1 MKKQII
7 TIAFACIISVSSI
20 SVSAQEYQT
29 QSSSEIKSIIDTS
42 IPTNTPME
50 NEDNTISQNTTR
62 LNMTL
67 NEFQQAINNEAGIY
81 DNVDFNSVFT
91 LMQNSLEAGQSIS
104 LSDAFNL
111 SGLTI
116 PSNSMFDLSN
126 SEISGTLDPTL
137 VNYEYASL
145 VSNMNK
151 NTDSVDLSEQSLGAV
166 NLFQNNYGDLANQL
180 KVNEYSLPDN
190 FSMQDMVQK
199 NNDAV
204 NNAYESIYKSGDYSS
219 VRESID
225 VSSIFSQAQSGLNM
239 PKTESASSLNKRLS
253 EVTADAK
260 STSSSKKNSALSKY
274 YSQKEETSKTYT
286 QNQANTKSTNASNA
300 NNSAAS
306 NSDEESEY
314 KKNVANN
321 IKTPGAIWYDAV
333 TGTNEY
339 SGYIDKDKH
348 PVKYF
353 LSGEWGSDLY
363 DKIHTK

>member
-1 MKKQII
+1 
-7 TIAFACIISVSSI
+7 
-20 SVSAQEYQT
+20 
-29 QSSSEIKSIIDTS
+29 
-42 IPTNTPME
+42 
-50 NEDNTISQNTTR
+50 
-62 LNMTL
+62 
-67 NEFQQAINNEAGIY
+67 
-81 DNVDFNSVFT
+81 
-91 LMQNSLEAGQSIS
+91 MQNSLEAGQNIS

-137 VNYEYASL
+137 VNYEYATL

-151 NTDSVDLSEQSLGAV
+151 DTDSIDLSEQSSGAV

-204 NNAYESIYKSGDYSS
+204 NNAYESIYNSGDYSS

-225 VSSIFSQAQSGLNM
+225 VSSIFSQAQAGLSM

-253 EVTADAK
+253 EATADAK
-260 STSSSKKNSALSKY
+260 SNSASQKNSALSEY
-274 YSQKEETSKTYT
+274 YSQKEEINKTYN
-286 QNQANTKSTNASNA
+286 QNQTNTKLSDTANA
-300 NNSAAS
+300 NNSS
-306 NSDEESEY
+306 TSTSDEETEY

-339 SGYIDKDKH
+339 SVYIDKDKH

-363 DKIHTK
+363 DKIHSK